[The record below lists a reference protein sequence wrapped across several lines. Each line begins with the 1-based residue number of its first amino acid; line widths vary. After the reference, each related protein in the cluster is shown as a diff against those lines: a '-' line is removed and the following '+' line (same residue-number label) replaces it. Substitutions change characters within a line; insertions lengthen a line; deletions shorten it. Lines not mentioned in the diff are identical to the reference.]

1 MKEQKIDFYKTD
13 SLKSYNLDQTLRYQ
27 LAMLNNLDHITK
39 RHSDNVGNLCLRLCQ
54 YLNLNDDYSIFV
66 ATCGYLHDIGKL
78 GIPKEI
84 IEKDDILTKEEY
96 EIMKTHTTIGYDICM
111 KDPNLRP
118 YSEGPLYHHEKLNGS
133 GYPKGLTKKDIPF
146 SAQIVT
152 VADEYDALVTKRHY
166 TTHVNISN
174 TLKDMIKDARP
185 ESYKTIVALNS
196 LSENTKLGKLNPKVL
211 KVLFDVVIEDTYYEI
226 ESTRKYKEY
235 LKDNIKRLELI
246 NKYKIKHDSSEKLSK
261 KAYYTEGMKM
271 LFREGET
278 IDNYL
283 TVLQEY
289 KDSLNDKELR
299 IKDLENEI
307 KIIKKLKI

>member
-1 MKEQKIDFYKTD
+1 
-13 SLKSYNLDQTLRYQ
+13 
-27 LAMLNNLDHITK
+27 
-39 RHSDNVGNLCLRLCQ
+39 
-54 YLNLNDDYSIFV
+54 
-66 ATCGYLHDIGKL
+66 
-78 GIPKEI
+78 
-84 IEKDDILTKEEY
+84 
-96 EIMKTHTTIGYDICM
+96 
-111 KDPNLRP
+111 
-118 YSEGPLYHHEKLNGS
+118 
-133 GYPKGLTKKDIPF
+133 
-146 SAQIVT
+146 
-152 VADEYDALVTKRHY
+152 
-166 TTHVNISN
+166 
-174 TLKDMIKDARP
+174 MIKDARP